1 MRLFKDK
8 VTEKLWVEMCE
19 GGNLIDF
26 AGHSY
31 VGDISELIEVN
42 TDPNKKEFRRQYIV
56 EEKFNIDIDQNWHLK
71 DVLFVPVEGKDVAF
85 RVEHIS
91 EDRIYFVAVDAV
103 GESTMLNM
111 NKYLDDYL
119 GKMPKALVN
128 VMCEIEHVVDGNT
141 IRKSKLTLLSGKN
154 VLSEA
159 KHGYTGA
166 DDIEFCGLKT
176 EAERCKNLNGE
187 TVWYW
192 LDTPWER
199 SPHVDSS
206 TNFINVNIGGWPNYN
221 YFGGN
226 AANTNAVVPCFA
238 IARKPK
244 AGC

>member
-8 VTEKLWVEMCE
+8 ITEKLWVEMCE

-31 VGDISELIEVN
+31 NADIDELIEVN
-42 TDPNKKEFRRQYIV
+42 TDPNSKEFCRQHIV
-56 EEKFNIDIDQNWHLK
+56 EEKFNIDTEQDWHLK

-91 EDRIYFVAVDAV
+91 EDKVYFVAVDAV
-103 GESTMLNM
+103 GKSTMTNM
-111 NKYLDDYL
+111 NNYLDNYL
-119 GKMPKALVN
+119 EKMPKVLVN
-128 VMCEIEHVVDGNT
+128 QMCGMEHVVDGNT
-141 IRKSKLTLLSGKN
+141 IRKSKITLLSGKN
-154 VLSEA
+154 VLSEV
-159 KHGYTGA
+159 KHDYTGA
-166 DDIEFCGLKT
+166 DDIEFDGLKT

-206 TNFINVNIGGWPNYN
+206 TYFIGVYIDGWPT
-221 YFGGN
+221 GN
-226 AANTNAVVPCFA
+226 LGATNTLAVVPCFS

-244 AGC
+244 ANC

>member
-31 VGDISELIEVN
+31 NGDIDELIEVN
-42 TDPNKKEFRRQYIV
+42 TDPNSKEFCRQHIV
-56 EEKFNIDIDQNWHLK
+56 EEKFNIDADQDWHLK
-71 DVLFVPVEGKDVAF
+71 DVLFVPVEGKEVAF

-91 EDRIYFVAVDAV
+91 KDKVYFVAVDAV
-103 GESTMLNM
+103 SESTMAKM

-119 GKMPKALVN
+119 EKMPKALVN
-128 VMCEIEHVVDGNT
+128 QMCEMEHVVDGNT
-141 IRKSKLTLLSGKN
+141 IRKSKITLLSGKN
-154 VLSEA
+154 VLSEV
-159 KHGYTGA
+159 KHDYTGA
-166 DDIEFCGLKT
+166 DDIEFDGLKT

-187 TVWYW
+187 TIWYW
-192 LDTPWER
+192 LDTPWWR

-206 TNFINVNIGGWPNYN
+206 TYFISVGIYGWPSYYN
-221 YFGGN
+221 D
-226 AANTNAVVPCFA
+226 ATNTFAVVPCFSV
-238 IARKPK
+238 ARKPK

>member
-26 AGHSY
+26 AGHWY
-31 VGDISELIEVN
+31 NGDIDELIEVN
-42 TDPNKKEFRRQYIV
+42 TDPNKKEFRRQHMV
-56 EEKFNIDIDQNWHLK
+56 EENLNIDTDQDWHLK

-91 EDRIYFVAVDAV
+91 KDKVYFVAVDAV
-103 GESTMLNM
+103 GNSTMLNM
-111 NKYLDDYL
+111 NEYLDDYL
-119 GKMPKALVN
+119 KRMPKTLVN
-128 VMCEIEHVVDGNT
+128 QMCEMEHIVDDNA

-154 VLSEA
+154 ASSKEE
-159 KHGYTGA
+159 HNYTGA
-166 DDIEFCGLKT
+166 DDIEFDGLKT
-176 EAERCKNLNGE
+176 EAERCKNFNGE
-187 TVWYW
+187 TAYYW

-206 TNFINVNIGGWPNYN
+206 TSFICVNIGGWPNNSSGATY
-221 YFGGN
+221 
-226 AANTNAVVPCFA
+226 TNAVVPCFA

>member
-19 GGNLIDF
+19 GGNMIDF

-31 VGDISELIEVN
+31 NGDIDELIEVN
-42 TDPNKKEFRRQYIV
+42 TDPNSKEFCRQHIV
-56 EEKFNIDIDQNWHLK
+56 EEKFNIDTDQNWHLK
-71 DVLFVPVEGKDVAF
+71 DILFVPVKGKEVAF

-91 EDRIYFVAVDAV
+91 KDRVYFVAVDAV
-103 GESTMLNM
+103 GESTMANM

-119 GKMPKALVN
+119 KNMPKALVN
-128 VMCEIEHVVDGNT
+128 QMCEMEHVVDGNT
-141 IRKSKLTLLSGKN
+141 IRKSKITLLSGKN
-154 VLSEA
+154 VLSEV
-159 KHGYTGA
+159 KHDYTGA
-166 DDIEFCGLKT
+166 DDIEFDGLKT
-176 EAERCKNLNGE
+176 EAERCKNLNGKAA
-187 TVWYW
+187 WYW

-206 TNFINVNIGGWPNYN
+206 ANFMHVNRTGWPNYN
-221 YFGGN
+221 YY
-226 AANTNAVVPCFA
+226 ATSTSAVVPCFS

>member
-1 MRLFKDK
+1 MKLFKDK
-8 VTEKLWVEMCE
+8 VTEKLWVKMCE

-31 VGDISELIEVN
+31 DGDIGELVEVN
-42 TDPNKKEFRRQYIV
+42 TDPNKKEFRRQHIV
-56 EEKFNIDIDQNWHLK
+56 EEQFNIDTEQEWHLK
-71 DVLFVPVEGKDVAF
+71 DVLFVPVEGKDIVF

-91 EDRIYFVAVDAV
+91 KDKVYFVAVDAV
-103 GESTMLNM
+103 GRSTMLDM

-119 GKMPKALVN
+119 EKMPKVLVN
-128 VMCEIEHVVDGNT
+128 QMCELEHVVDGNT

-154 VLSEA
+154 VVSNEV
-159 KHGYTGA
+159 KHDYTGA
-166 DDIEFCGLKT
+166 DDIEFDGLKT

-199 SPHVDSS
+199 SPRVDSS
-206 TNFINVNIGGWPNYN
+206 THFIIVYISGWPSSY
-221 YFGGN
+221 YIATYTG
-226 AANTNAVVPCFA
+226 AVVPCFS

-244 AGC
+244 ANC

>member
-8 VTEKLWVEMCE
+8 ITEKLWVEMCE

-31 VGDISELIEVN
+31 NADIDELIEVN
-42 TDPNKKEFRRQYIV
+42 TDPNSKEFCRQHIV
-56 EEKFNIDIDQNWHLK
+56 EEKFNIDTEQDWHLK

-85 RVEHIS
+85 RVEHVS
-91 EDRIYFVAVDAV
+91 KDKVYFVAVDAV

-119 GKMPKALVN
+119 EKMPKALVN
-128 VMCEIEHVVDGNT
+128 QMCSIEHVVDGNT
-141 IRKSKLTLLSGKN
+141 IRKSKLALLSGKN
-154 VLSEA
+154 VSSEA
-159 KHGYTGA
+159 KHDYTGA

-176 EAERCKNLNGE
+176 EAERCKNLNRE

-192 LDTPWER
+192 SDTPWER

-206 TNFINVNIGGWPNYN
+206 TNFICVSIGGWPNNSSGATY
-221 YFGGN
+221 
-226 AANTNAVVPCFA
+226 TIAVVPCFS
-238 IARKPK
+238 IVRKPK

>member
-8 VTEKLWVEMCE
+8 ITKKLWIEMCE

-91 EDRIYFVAVDAV
+91 KDKVYFVAVDAV

-119 GKMPKALVN
+119 EKMPKALVN
-128 VMCEIEHVVDGNT
+128 QMYEMEHVVDGNT
-141 IRKSKLTLLSGKN
+141 IRKSKITLLSGKN
-154 VLSEA
+154 VLSEV
-159 KHGYTGA
+159 KRGYTGA
-166 DDIEFCGLKT
+166 DDIEFDGLKA
-176 EAERCKNLNGE
+176 EAERCKNLNGKAA
-187 TVWYW
+187 WYW

-199 SPHVDSS
+199 SPLVDSS
-206 TNFINVNIGGWPNYN
+206 TNFMLVYGGGWPNCY
-221 YFGGN
+221 GN
-226 AANTNAVVPCFA
+226 AAYTSAVVPCFSV
-238 IARKPK
+238 ARKPK

>member
-26 AGHSY
+26 AGHWY
-31 VGDISELIEVN
+31 NGDIDELIEVN
-42 TDPNKKEFRRQYIV
+42 TDPNKKEFRRQHIV
-56 EEKFNIDIDQNWHLK
+56 EENLNIDTEQDWHLK

-91 EDRIYFVAVDAV
+91 EDKVYFVAVDAV
-103 GESTMLNM
+103 GKSTMTNM
-111 NKYLDDYL
+111 NNYLDNYL
-119 GKMPKALVN
+119 EKMPKVLVN
-128 VMCEIEHVVDGNT
+128 QMCGMEHVVDGNT
-141 IRKSKLTLLSGKN
+141 IRKSKITLLSGKN
-154 VLSEA
+154 VLSEV
-159 KHGYTGA
+159 KHDYTGA
-166 DDIEFCGLKT
+166 DDIEFDGLKT

-192 LDTPWER
+192 LDTPWGR

-206 TNFINVNIGGWPNYN
+206 TNFIGVSSVGWPYTIGG
-221 YFGGN
+221 
-226 AANTNAVVPCFA
+226 AAGTSAVVPCFS

-244 AGC
+244 ANC

>member
-1 MRLFKDK
+1 MKLFKDK

-31 VGDISELIEVN
+31 NGDIDELIEVN
-42 TDPNKKEFRRQYIV
+42 TDPNSKEFCRQHIL
-56 EEKFNIDIDQNWHLK
+56 EEKFNIDTDQNWHLK
-71 DVLFVPVEGKDVAF
+71 DILFVPVEGKDVAF

-91 EDRIYFVAVDAV
+91 KDKVYFVAVDAV

-119 GKMPKALVN
+119 EKMPKALVN
-128 VMCEIEHVVDGNT
+128 QMCEMEHVVDGNT
-141 IRKSKLTLLSGKN
+141 IRKSKITLLSGKN
-154 VLSEA
+154 ALSEV
-159 KHGYTGA
+159 KHDYTGA
-166 DDIEFCGLKT
+166 DDIEFDGLKAG
-176 EAERCKNLNGE
+176 AERYKNLNGE

-192 LDTPWER
+192 LDAPWGR

-206 TNFINVNIGGWPNYN
+206 TYFVSVNIGGWPNY
-221 YFGGN
+221 YYN
-226 AANTNAVVPCFA
+226 ATDTLAVVPCFSV
-238 IARKPK
+238 ARKPK

>member
-31 VGDISELIEVN
+31 NGDIDELIEVN
-42 TDPNKKEFRRQYIV
+42 TDPNSKEFCRQHIV
-56 EEKFNIDIDQNWHLK
+56 EEKFNIDADQNWHLK
-71 DVLFVPVEGKDVAF
+71 DILFVPVEGKDVAF

-91 EDRIYFVAVDAV
+91 KDKVYFVAVDAV

-119 GKMPKALVN
+119 EKMPKALVN
-128 VMCEIEHVVDGNT
+128 QMYEMEHVVDGNT
-141 IRKSKLTLLSGKN
+141 IRKSKITLLSGKN
-154 VLSEA
+154 VSSEA
-159 KHGYTGA
+159 KHDYTGA
-166 DDIEFCGLKT
+166 DDIEFDGLKT
-176 EAERCKNLNGE
+176 EAERCKNFNGE
-187 TVWYW
+187 TAYYW
-192 LDTPWER
+192 LDTPWKR
-199 SPHVDSS
+199 SPQVDSS
-206 TNFINVNIGGWPNYN
+206 TNFIRVDIGGWTNCYYN
-221 YFGGN
+221 
-226 AANTNAVVPCFA
+226 ATVTSAVVPCFA

>member
-31 VGDISELIEVN
+31 NGDIDELIEVN
-42 TDPNKKEFRRQYIV
+42 TDPNNKEFCRQHIV
-56 EEKFNIDIDQNWHLK
+56 EEKISIDAEQNWHLK

-85 RVEHIS
+85 RVEHVS
-91 EDRIYFVAVDAV
+91 EDKVYFVAVDAV
-103 GESTMLNM
+103 GESTMVKM

-119 GKMPKALVN
+119 EKMPKALVN
-128 VMCEIEHVVDGNT
+128 QMCEMEHVCDGNLV
-141 IRKSKLTLLSGKN
+141 RKSKLTLLSGKN
-154 VLSEA
+154 VSSEA
-159 KHGYTGA
+159 KHDYTGA
-166 DDIEFCGLKT
+166 DDIEFDGLKA

-187 TVWYW
+187 TLWYW

-206 TNFINVNIGGWPNYN
+206 TDFTVVGSGGWLGTYF
-221 YFGGN
+221 YMTFFGG
-226 AANTNAVVPCFA
+226 VVPCFSV
-238 IARKPK
+238 ARKPK
-244 AGC
+244 ASC

>member
-31 VGDISELIEVN
+31 NGDIDELIEVN
-42 TDPNKKEFRRQYIV
+42 TDPNSKEFCRQHIV
-56 EEKFNIDIDQNWHLK
+56 EEKFNIDADQNWHLK
-71 DVLFVPVEGKDVAF
+71 DILFVPVEGKDVAF

-91 EDRIYFVAVDAV
+91 KDKVYFVAVDAV

-119 GKMPKALVN
+119 EKMPKALVN
-128 VMCEIEHVVDGNT
+128 QMYEMEHVVDGNT
-141 IRKSKLTLLSGKN
+141 IRKSKITLLSGKN
-154 VLSEA
+154 VSSEA
-159 KHGYTGA
+159 KHDYTGA
-166 DDIEFCGLKT
+166 DDIEFDGLKA

-187 TVWYW
+187 TFWYW

-206 TNFINVNIGGWPNYN
+206 TDFTVVGSGGWLGTYF
-221 YFGGN
+221 YMTFFGG
-226 AANTNAVVPCFA
+226 VVPCFSV
-238 IARKPK
+238 ARKPK
-244 AGC
+244 ANC

>member
-1 MRLFKDK
+1 MKLFKDK
-8 VTEKLWVEMCE
+8 VTEKLWVELFE

-31 VGDISELIEVN
+31 AGEISELVEVN
-42 TDPNKKEFRRQYIV
+42 TDPNKKEFRRQHIMK
-56 EEKFNIDIDQNWHLK
+56 EKFNIDTDQNWHLK

-91 EDRIYFVAVDAV
+91 KDRIYFVAVDAV

-119 GKMPKALVN
+119 EKMPKALVN
-128 VMCEIEHVVDGNT
+128 QMCSIEHVVDGDT
-141 IRKSKLTLLSGKN
+141 IRKSKLALLSGKN
-154 VLSEA
+154 VSSEA
-159 KHGYTGA
+159 KHDYTGA

-176 EAERCKNLNGE
+176 EAERCKNLNRE

-206 TNFINVNIGGWPNYN
+206 TGFIYVNIYGWPNNGY
-221 YFGGN
+221 YATGTG
-226 AANTNAVVPCFA
+226 AVVPCFS

>member
-1 MRLFKDK
+1 MKLFKDK

-19 GGNLIDF
+19 GGNLIDY

-159 KHGYTGA
+159 KHDYTGA

-199 SPHVDSS
+199 SPRVDSS
-206 TNFINVNIGGWPNYN
+206 TNFIIVPSIGWPNGNYN
-221 YFGGN
+221 ATG
-226 AANTNAVVPCFA
+226 TLAVVPCFA
-238 IARKPK
+238 IARKLK

>member
-31 VGDISELIEVN
+31 NGDIDELIEVN
-42 TDPNKKEFRRQYIV
+42 TDPNSKEFCRQHIV
-56 EEKFNIDIDQNWHLK
+56 EEKFNIDADQDWHLK

-91 EDRIYFVAVDAV
+91 KDRIYFVAVDAV

-119 GKMPKALVN
+119 EKMPKALVN
-128 VMCEIEHVVDGNT
+128 QMCSIEHVVDGDT
-141 IRKSKLTLLSGKN
+141 IRKSKLALLSGKN
-154 VLSEA
+154 VSSEA
-159 KHGYTGA
+159 KHDYTGA

-176 EAERCKNLNGE
+176 EAERCKNLNRE

-192 LDTPWER
+192 LDTPWGR
-199 SPHVDSS
+199 SPRVDSS
-206 TNFINVNIGGWPNYN
+206 TGFIYVGIGGWPGSGY
-221 YFGGN
+221 G
-226 AANTNAVVPCFA
+226 AAGTLAVVPCFS

>member
-31 VGDISELIEVN
+31 NGDIDELIEVN
-42 TDPNKKEFRRQYIV
+42 TDPNKKEFRRQHIV
-56 EEKFNIDIDQNWHLK
+56 EENLNIDTDQDWHLK

-91 EDRIYFVAVDAV
+91 KDKVYFVAVDTV

-119 GKMPKALVN
+119 ENMPKALVN
-128 VMCEIEHVVDGNT
+128 QMCEMEHVVDGNT
-141 IRKSKLTLLSGKN
+141 IRKSKITLLSGKN
-154 VLSEA
+154 VLSEV

-166 DDIEFCGLKT
+166 DDIEFDGLKA
-176 EAERCKNLNGE
+176 EAERCKNLNGKAA
-187 TVWYW
+187 WYW
-192 LDTPWER
+192 LDTPWGR
-199 SPHVDSS
+199 SPRVDSF
-206 TNFINVNIGGWPNYN
+206 TNFINVNKHGWPGTS
-221 YFGGN
+221 GG
-226 AANTNAVVPCFA
+226 AADTLAVVPCFSV
-238 IARKPK
+238 ARKPK